1 MALSRVERS
10 ASDGLPFEV
19 NAMKFQYFEQQA
31 KRGDTGVC
39 LRIGSIALPLC
50 RLGTFVICLATLA
63 PSPARAV
70 DGCTVLLCLA
80 APSWRSIE
88 QCVPPVRQLLRDLAR
103 GKPFPTCNM
112 AGAGNSASHAWSAAP
127 DFCPPQYTRTYDG
140 PDGPVYTCDYTGAI
154 SVSVDGL
161 PFARTWWSMDGD
173 SVTEFS
179 PTAKVALGS
188 WDQRFDD
195 EFAAWLAMRPAL
207 SPTLH

>member
-1 MALSRVERS
+1 
-10 ASDGLPFEV
+10 
-19 NAMKFQYFEQQA
+19 MKFQYFEQQA

-88 QCVPPVRQLLRDLAR
+88 QCVPPVRQLLKDLAL
-103 GKPFPTCNM
+103 GKPFPACTM
-112 AGAGNSASHAWSAAP
+112 AGAGNSAAHAWSAAP
-127 DFCPPQYTRTYDG
+127 DFCPPQYTRVYDG
-140 PDGPVYTCDYTGAI
+140 PNGPVYTCDYTGAI
-154 SVSVDGL
+154 SVSVDGM
-161 PFARTWWSMDGD
+161 PFARTWWSMNGD

-179 PTAKVALGS
+179 PTAKVQLGS
-188 WDQRFDD
+188 WDKRFDD
-195 EFAAWLAMRPAL
+195 EFAAWLAQRPET
-207 SPTLH
+207 SQTLH

>member
-1 MALSRVERS
+1 
-10 ASDGLPFEV
+10 
-19 NAMKFQYFEQQA
+19 MKFQYHEQTA
-31 KRGDTGVC
+31 KRGDTGVRR
-39 LRIGSIALPLC
+39 RIGEHQLPVC
-50 RLGTFVICLATLA
+50 RLGTFVVCLATLA
-63 PSPARAV
+63 PAPSQAV

-112 AGAGNSASHAWSAAP
+112 AGAGNTATHAWSAAP
-127 DFCPPQYTRTYDG
+127 DFCPPQYTRTYEG
-140 PDGPVYTCDYTGAI
+140 PNGPVFTCDYAGAI
-154 SVSVDGL
+154 SVSVDGM

-179 PTAKVALGS
+179 PAAKSQLGS
-188 WDQRFDD
+188 WDRRFDD

-207 SPTLH
+207 SPPLQ